1 MNFFDTHLQRK
12 KESYDNKK
20 ELSKHKV
27 KLFATYPYSQF
38 LPYSSWTDTDLSNNG
53 GDSYENVT

>member
-1 MNFFDTHLQRK
+1 MNFLIHIYEEK
-12 KESYDNKK
+12 KSDDNKK
-20 ELSKHKV
+20 KLSKHKV

-38 LPYSSWTDTDLSNNG
+38 LSYSSWTDTDWSNND